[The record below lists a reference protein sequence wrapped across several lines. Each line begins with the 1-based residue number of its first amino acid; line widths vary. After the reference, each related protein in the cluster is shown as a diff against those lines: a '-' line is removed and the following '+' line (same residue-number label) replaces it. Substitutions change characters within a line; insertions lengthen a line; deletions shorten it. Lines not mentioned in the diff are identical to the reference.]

1 MDETRLADKTYNWG
15 YDPKNY
21 NVPEGSYSTD
31 PANPMTRI
39 REFKEMVKSLHRNG
53 MRVVLDV
60 VYNPRP
66 RSTVRTSTLPSPAT
80 FYRQNADGFLLGR
93 LGLRQ

>member
-31 PANPMTRI
+31 PANPVTRI
-39 REFKEMVKSLHRNG
+39 REFKEMVKSLHQNG
-53 MRVVLDV
+53 MRIVLDV
-60 VYNPRP
+60 VYRP
-66 RSTVRTSTLPSPAT
+66 GLLLPPEC
-80 FYRQNADGFLLGR
+80 RRFLLGR